1 MSKKVIVVFDFDGTL
16 TKKDTLLEFIKYACG
31 VRKFY
36 IGFLLHSPLLVMMKL
51 HLYPNW
57 KAKEKVFSY
66 FFKGWEY
73 KKFQELGNLFAD
85 KIDTFKR
92 DSIVGQLS
100 KHVNNGDYVY
110 VISASIEDW
119 VKPWCQRNQVN
130 MVLGTKI
137 EVDEHGIITGKFS
150 TKNCYGQEKVTRLL
164 DIEPHRND
172 YYLYAYGDS
181 RGDKEILSFADV
193 GILVT

>member
-1 MSKKVIVVFDFDGTL
+1 MSKRKIAVFDFDGTL
-16 TKKDTLLEFIKYACG
+16 TTKDTLLEFIKYACG
-31 VRKFY
+31 VGNFY
-36 IGFLLHSPLLVMMKL
+36 IGFLLHSPLLVLMKL

-73 KKFQELGNLFAD
+73 KKFQELGNRFAD
-85 KIDTFKR
+85 LIDTFKR
-92 DSIVGQLS
+92 DDIVKQLS
-100 KHVNNGDYVY
+100 KHIKNGDTVY

-137 EVDEHGIITGKFS
+137 EVDEHGTITGKFS
-150 TKNCYGQEKVTRLL
+150 TENCYGQAKVNRLL
-164 DIEPHRND
+164 HIEPRREE
-172 YYLYAYGDS
+172 YVLYAYGDS
-181 RGDKEILSFADV
+181 RGDKEMLEFADHGV
-193 GILVT
+193 LI